1 MSALTEN
8 ENWICDNCDEEM
20 SGPECA
26 LCGEPKE
33 GRKPNIEKIVQIL
46 KGLNMKTIFE
56 SHVELQEF
64 VDEVDL
70 VYKDEKPTAFFEPRE
85 DLNEESVLDYA
96 ATLLKSFDEF
106 FQISIPEYIK
116 LDIESKKLLY
126 ELNDTRKKHLAIE
139 QEIPIVLK
147 KHELNLKK
155 ASIELSTTD
164 EFKKRNAYEQLVMDA
179 EVQQLIKAEQKKH
192 FEAYEKELIKLH
204 AIMGSLQD
212 KWKAS
217 LKEIQKIRKESLKE
231 LFEHMKETTGTELTE
246 KELSV
251 IYNTAVEILGISLV
265 NPPVIPGRPH
275 LSKLLKKTDKEKK
288 RTKRL
293 QFLQV
298 ESYTWL
304 ETLTGFVTD
313 LKEKEIEDTD
323 SWFRTVEEDEE
334 EAQKKG
340 DELLEEQRKEEEKKR
355 RRREKK
361 KKQKTRKRLEKQKK
375 EAEDQALRLRAE
387 ELAIQEEEKRR
398 EEDAALVEVAK
409 PKDVGMSKEE
419 EVPLSSLDEQLI
431 SRITELYEYLQTQDI
446 FRSERIK
453 REARMELAKP
463 YQEKMLKY
471 IITKLI
477 PILKS
482 KGIGL
487 VVTGGFA
494 THLLSNGHYDTEDID
509 IKVYNINEM
518 RDIPTM
524 RQIVKR
530 VIGPSLK
537 SDEFKIF
544 DPIEIEWGRDAPK
557 AAEMVNN
564 GNIPLKIT
572 ARINIGEYRNDRNPT
587 DYDAISEI
595 TYNDTMLY
603 KDIKKQYVEDI
614 PIQDQVSLIDNLL
627 NHATINFKQ
636 RMAEGERNIYP
647 EKILGWFKQ
656 LQELLRQTTKSNAVE
671 VMNKTLSRIKSPSPK
686 QGGKRKTRKR
696 RKRRTRRKKNRKK
709 RTRRK

>member
-33 GRKPNIEKIVQIL
+33 GRKPNIEKIIQIL

-56 SHVELQEF
+56 YHSELQEF

-313 LKEKEIEDTD
+313 LKE
-323 SWFRTVEEDEE
+323 
-334 EAQKKG
+334 
-340 DELLEEQRKEEEKKR
+340 
-355 RRREKK
+355 
-361 KKQKTRKRLEKQKK
+361 
-375 EAEDQALRLRAE
+375 
-387 ELAIQEEEKRR
+387 
-398 EEDAALVEVAK
+398 
-409 PKDVGMSKEE
+409 
-419 EVPLSSLDEQLI
+419 
-431 SRITELYEYLQTQDI
+431 
-446 FRSERIK
+446 
-453 REARMELAKP
+453 
-463 YQEKMLKY
+463 
-471 IITKLI
+471 
-477 PILKS
+477 
-482 KGIGL
+482 
-487 VVTGGFA
+487 
-494 THLLSNGHYDTEDID
+494 
-509 IKVYNINEM
+509 
-518 RDIPTM
+518 
-524 RQIVKR
+524 
-530 VIGPSLK
+530 
-537 SDEFKIF
+537 
-544 DPIEIEWGRDAPK
+544 
-557 AAEMVNN
+557 
-564 GNIPLKIT
+564 
-572 ARINIGEYRNDRNPT
+572 
-587 DYDAISEI
+587 
-595 TYNDTMLY
+595 
-603 KDIKKQYVEDI
+603 
-614 PIQDQVSLIDNLL
+614 
-627 NHATINFKQ
+627 
-636 RMAEGERNIYP
+636 
-647 EKILGWFKQ
+647 
-656 LQELLRQTTKSNAVE
+656 
-671 VMNKTLSRIKSPSPK
+671 
-686 QGGKRKTRKR
+686 
-696 RKRRTRRKKNRKK
+696 
-709 RTRRK
+709 